1 MRLAIVTAALAA
13 LSFPALAQQQLPPG
27 PGRPP
32 PPPRPPQAQ
41 PQPPA
46 PPPGMFPCRSQAEV
60 CHVGVVSGPAQV
72 TLVFSNA
79 PQGQAA
85 EGKPVAVQGADLA
98 PHVGKAVML
107 TGDLGPGGIT
117 GAQVVDVAGPL
128 LSFVIKQSAGD
139 DGPQGGPPRGG
150 PPRPGGPPPPRR

>member
-13 LSFPALAQQQLPPG
+13 LSLPALAQPQPA

-32 PPPRPPQAQ
+32 APQRPPQAQ

-60 CHVGVVSGPAQV
+60 CHIGVAGGAAQIV
-72 TLVFSNA
+72 LIYSNA

-85 EGKPVAVQGADLA
+85 EGKSIAVQGADLA

-107 TGDLGPGGIT
+107 TGELGPSGIT
-117 GAQVVDVAGPL
+117 GAQVVEVAGPM
-128 LSFVIKQSAGD
+128 LSFLIKQSAGD
-139 DGPQGGPPRGG
+139 DGPQGAPRGG
-150 PPRPGGPPPPRR
+150 PPKPAGQPPRR